1 MTRLKVDGMTCNHCR
16 AAVKDALES
25 VAGVKAATVDLE
37 GGFAEVEG
45 SAGAEV
51 LIAAVQEEGYQ
62 AAVKSD

>member
-25 VAGVKAATVDLE
+25 VVGVKTATVDLE

-45 SAGAEV
+45 SAGAEA

-62 AAVKSD
+62 AAVTPD